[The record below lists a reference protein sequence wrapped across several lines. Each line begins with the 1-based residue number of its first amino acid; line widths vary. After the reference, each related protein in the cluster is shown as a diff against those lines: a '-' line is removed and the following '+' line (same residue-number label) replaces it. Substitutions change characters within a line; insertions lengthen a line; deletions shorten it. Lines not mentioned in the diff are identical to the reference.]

1 MTGSVSPARAVGLTL
16 RLLLRQLLTRG
27 RVIALLLL
35 GGVTI
40 LAAVGVAV
48 SDDVHDAAVTTIEII
63 DGLGLVL
70 VVPIVSLV
78 FASASLGDGR
88 EDGTLVYLWL
98 RPMDRLP
105 VVVGAYLASL
115 TISLPLTVAPL
126 GAAAAVGGAGAD
138 GITATV
144 IASVIGVVAYSA
156 LFVLLGL
163 LVKNSIIWG
172 LAYVLLWEGLFN
184 PVLRSDRPSRRPRLP
199 PSGACRPVR
208 RIAERCARRLNRYR
222 SHRCRRCDGRLDC
235 DRRHAPRAHGDRL
248 GLLASPS
255 AGVRFR

>member
-1 MTGSVSPARAVGLTL
+1 MTGSVPPARAVGLTH

-40 LAAVGVAV
+40 LAAFGVAV
-48 SDDVHDAAVTTIEII
+48 SDDVDDAAVTTIEII

-172 LAYVLLWEGLFN
+172 LAYVLLWEGLFTQFSEAIGQAAVRGYLRA
-184 PVLRSDRPSRRPRLP
+184 VLADLSDVSL
-199 PSGACRPVR
+199 SDA
-208 RIAERCARRLNRYR
+208 
-222 SHRCRRCDGRLDC
+222 LDVST
-235 DRRHAPRAHGDRL
+235 ATAVIV
-248 GLLASPS
+248 A
-255 AGVRFR
+255 AGVMVGSIAIAAMRLERMEID

>member
-1 MTGSVSPARAVGLTL
+1 MTGSVSPARAVGLTH

-48 SDDVHDAAVTTIEII
+48 SDDVDDAAVTTIEII

-163 LVKNSIIWG
+163 VVKNSIIWG
-172 LAYVLLWEGLFN
+172 LAYVLLWEGLFTQFSEAIGQAAVRGYLRA
-184 PVLRSDRPSRRPRLP
+184 VLADLSDVSL
-199 PSGACRPVR
+199 SDA
-208 RIAERCARRLNRYR
+208 
-222 SHRCRRCDGRLDC
+222 LDVST
-235 DRRHAPRAHGDRL
+235 
-248 GLLASPS
+248 ASAVIVA
-255 AGVRFR
+255 AGVMVGSIAIAAMRLERMEID

>member
-1 MTGSVSPARAVGLTL
+1 MTGFVSPARAVGLTH

-48 SDDVHDAAVTTIEII
+48 SDDVDDAAVTTIEII

-172 LAYVLLWEGLFN
+172 LAYVLLWEGLFTQFSEAIGQAAVRGYLRA
-184 PVLRSDRPSRRPRLP
+184 VLADLSDVSL
-199 PSGACRPVR
+199 SDA
-208 RIAERCARRLNRYR
+208 
-222 SHRCRRCDGRLDC
+222 LDVST
-235 DRRHAPRAHGDRL
+235 ATAVIV
-248 GLLASPS
+248 A
-255 AGVRFR
+255 AGVMVGSIAIAAMRLERMEID

>member
-1 MTGSVSPARAVGLTL
+1 MSGSVAPVRAVGLTH

-48 SDDVHDAAVTTIEII
+48 SDEVDDAVVTTIEVI

-105 VVVGAYLASL
+105 VVLGAYLASI

-126 GAAAAVGGAGAD
+126 AASAAIGGAGSD
-138 GITATV
+138 GIVATIV
-144 IASVIGVVAYSA
+144 ASVVGVVAYSA

-163 LVKNSIIWG
+163 IVKNSIIWG
-172 LAYVLLWEGLFN
+172 LAYVLLWEGLFTQFSEAIGQAA
-184 PVLRSDRPSRRPRLP
+184 VRGYLRALLGNLSD
-199 PSGACRPVR
+199 V
-208 RIAERCARRLNRYR
+208 
-222 SHRCRRCDGRLDC
+222 RLD
-235 DRRHAPRAHGDRL
+235 DALDVSTPTAVIVAIGIAIGAIAIAAMRL
-248 GLLASPS
+248 DSMEVA
-255 AGVRFR
+255 

>member
-1 MTGSVSPARAVGLTL
+1 MTGSVSPARAVGLIH

-35 GGVTI
+35 GDVTI
-40 LAAVGVAV
+40 LAALGVAV
-48 SDDVHDAAVTTIEII
+48 SDDVDDAAVTTIEII

-172 LAYVLLWEGLFN
+172 LAYVLLWEGLFTQFSEAIGQAAVRGYLRA
-184 PVLRSDRPSRRPRLP
+184 VLADLSDVSL
-199 PSGACRPVR
+199 SDA
-208 RIAERCARRLNRYR
+208 
-222 SHRCRRCDGRLDC
+222 LDVST
-235 DRRHAPRAHGDRL
+235 ATAVIV
-248 GLLASPS
+248 A
-255 AGVRFR
+255 AGVMVGSIAIAAMRLERMEID

>member
-1 MTGSVSPARAVGLTL
+1 MTGSVSPARAVGLTH

-48 SDDVHDAAVTTIEII
+48 SDDVDDAAVTTIEII
-63 DGLGLVL
+63 DGVGLVL

-172 LAYVLLWEGLFN
+172 LAYVLLWEGLFTQFSEAIGQAAVRGYLRA
-184 PVLRSDRPSRRPRLP
+184 VLADLSDVSL
-199 PSGACRPVR
+199 SDA
-208 RIAERCARRLNRYR
+208 
-222 SHRCRRCDGRLDC
+222 LDVST
-235 DRRHAPRAHGDRL
+235 ATAVIV
-248 GLLASPS
+248 A
-255 AGVRFR
+255 AGVMVGSIAIAAMRLERMEID

>member
-1 MTGSVSPARAVGLTL
+1 MTGSVSPARAVGLIH

-48 SDDVHDAAVTTIEII
+48 SDDVDDAAVTTIEII

-172 LAYVLLWEGLFN
+172 LAYVLLWEGLFTQFSEAIGQAAVRGYLRA
-184 PVLRSDRPSRRPRLP
+184 VLADLSDVSL
-199 PSGACRPVR
+199 SDA
-208 RIAERCARRLNRYR
+208 
-222 SHRCRRCDGRLDC
+222 LDVST
-235 DRRHAPRAHGDRL
+235 ATAVIV
-248 GLLASPS
+248 A
-255 AGVRFR
+255 AGVMVGSIAIAAMRLERMEID

>member
-48 SDDVHDAAVTTIEII
+48 SDDVDDAAVTTIEII

-172 LAYVLLWEGLFN
+172 LAYVLLWEGLFTQFSEAIGQAAVRGYLRA
-184 PVLRSDRPSRRPRLP
+184 VLADLSDVSL
-199 PSGACRPVR
+199 SDA
-208 RIAERCARRLNRYR
+208 
-222 SHRCRRCDGRLDC
+222 LDVST
-235 DRRHAPRAHGDRL
+235 ATAVIV
-248 GLLASPS
+248 A
-255 AGVRFR
+255 AGVMVGSIAIAAMRLERMEID

>member
-1 MTGSVSPARAVGLTL
+1 MTGSVSPARAVGLTH

-48 SDDVHDAAVTTIEII
+48 SDAVDDAAVTTIEII

-172 LAYVLLWEGLFN
+172 LAYVLLWEGLFTQFSEAIGQAAVRGYLRA
-184 PVLRSDRPSRRPRLP
+184 VLADLSDVSL
-199 PSGACRPVR
+199 SDA
-208 RIAERCARRLNRYR
+208 
-222 SHRCRRCDGRLDC
+222 LDVST
-235 DRRHAPRAHGDRL
+235 ATAVIV
-248 GLLASPS
+248 A
-255 AGVRFR
+255 AGVMVGSIAIAAMRLERMEID

>member
-1 MTGSVSPARAVGLTL
+1 MSGSVAPVRAVGLTH

-48 SDDVHDAAVTTIEII
+48 SDEVDDAVVTTIEVI

-105 VVVGAYLASL
+105 VVLGAYLASI

-126 GAAAAVGGAGAD
+126 AASAAIGGAGSD
-138 GITATV
+138 GIVATV
-144 IASVIGVVAYSA
+144 VASVVGVVAYSA

-163 LVKNSIIWG
+163 IVKNSIIWG
-172 LAYVLLWEGLFN
+172 LAYVLLWEGLFTQFSEAIGQAA
-184 PVLRSDRPSRRPRLP
+184 VRGYLRALLGNLSD
-199 PSGACRPVR
+199 V
-208 RIAERCARRLNRYR
+208 
-222 SHRCRRCDGRLDC
+222 RLD
-235 DRRHAPRAHGDRL
+235 DALDVSTPTAVIVAVGIAIGAIAIAAMRL
-248 GLLASPS
+248 DSMEVA
-255 AGVRFR
+255 

>member
-1 MTGSVSPARAVGLTL
+1 MNGSVAPLRAVGLTH

-35 GGVTI
+35 GGVTV

-48 SDDVHDAAVTTIEII
+48 SDEVDDAVVTTIEVI

-105 VVVGAYLASL
+105 VVLGAYLASI

-126 GAAAAVGGAGAD
+126 AAAAAIGGAGSD
-138 GITATV
+138 GIIATV
-144 IASVIGVVAYSA
+144 TASIVGVIAYSA

-172 LAYVLLWEGLFN
+172 LAYVLLWEGLFTQFSEAIGQAA
-184 PVLRSDRPSRRPRLP
+184 VRGYLRALLGNLSDVSLDDALDV
-199 PSGACRPVR
+199 STLTAVIVAAG
-208 RIAERCARRLNRYR
+208 IAIGSVAIAAM
-222 SHRCRRCDGRLDC
+222 RLDSMEV
-235 DRRHAPRAHGDRL
+235 A
-248 GLLASPS
+248 
-255 AGVRFR
+255 

>member
-1 MTGSVSPARAVGLTL
+1 MSGSVAPVRAVGLTH

-48 SDDVHDAAVTTIEII
+48 SDEVDDAVVTTIEVI

-105 VVVGAYLASL
+105 VVLGAYLASI

-126 GAAAAVGGAGAD
+126 AASAAIGGAGSD
-138 GITATV
+138 GIVATV
-144 IASVIGVVAYSA
+144 VASVVGVVAYSA

-163 LVKNSIIWG
+163 IVKNSIIWG
-172 LAYVLLWEGLFN
+172 LAYVLLWEGLFTQFSEAIGQAA
-184 PVLRSDRPSRRPRLP
+184 VRGYLRALLGNLSD
-199 PSGACRPVR
+199 V
-208 RIAERCARRLNRYR
+208 
-222 SHRCRRCDGRLDC
+222 RLD
-235 DRRHAPRAHGDRL
+235 DALDVSTPTAVIVAIGIAIGAIAIAAMRL
-248 GLLASPS
+248 DSMEVA
-255 AGVRFR
+255 

>member
-1 MTGSVSPARAVGLTL
+1 MTGSVSPARAVGLTH

-48 SDDVHDAAVTTIEII
+48 SDDVDDAAVTTIEII

-172 LAYVLLWEGLFN
+172 LAYVLLWEGLFTQFSEAIGQAAVRGYLRA
-184 PVLRSDRPSRRPRLP
+184 VLADLSDVSL
-199 PSGACRPVR
+199 SDA
-208 RIAERCARRLNRYR
+208 
-222 SHRCRRCDGRLDC
+222 LDVST
-235 DRRHAPRAHGDRL
+235 ATAVIV
-248 GLLASPS
+248 A
-255 AGVRFR
+255 AGVMVGSIAIAAMRLERMEIE

>member
-1 MTGSVSPARAVGLTL
+1 MTGSVSPARAVGLTH

-40 LAAVGVAV
+40 LAAVGVAA
-48 SDDVHDAAVTTIEII
+48 SDDVDDAAVTTIEII

-78 FASASLGDGR
+78 FGSASLGDGR

-156 LFVLLGL
+156 LFVLLSL

-172 LAYVLLWEGLFN
+172 LAYVLLWEGLFTQFSEAIGQAAVRGYLRA
-184 PVLRSDRPSRRPRLP
+184 VLADLSDVSL
-199 PSGACRPVR
+199 SDA
-208 RIAERCARRLNRYR
+208 
-222 SHRCRRCDGRLDC
+222 LDVST
-235 DRRHAPRAHGDRL
+235 ATAVIV
-248 GLLASPS
+248 A
-255 AGVRFR
+255 AGVMVGSIAIAAMRLERMEID

>member
-1 MTGSVSPARAVGLTL
+1 MTGSVSPARAVGLTH

-48 SDDVHDAAVTTIEII
+48 SDDVDDAAVTTIEII

-172 LAYVLLWEGLFN
+172 LAYVLLWEGLFTQFSEAIGQAAVRGYLRA
-184 PVLRSDRPSRRPRLP
+184 VLADLSDVSL
-199 PSGACRPVR
+199 SDA
-208 RIAERCARRLNRYR
+208 
-222 SHRCRRCDGRLDC
+222 LDVST
-235 DRRHAPRAHGDRL
+235 ATAVIV
-248 GLLASPS
+248 A
-255 AGVRFR
+255 AGVMVGSIAIAAMRLERMEID

>member
-1 MTGSVSPARAVGLTL
+1 MTGSVSPAQAVGLTH

-48 SDDVHDAAVTTIEII
+48 SDDVDDAAVTTIEII

-172 LAYVLLWEGLFN
+172 LAYVLLWEGLFTQFSEAIGQAAVRGYLRA
-184 PVLRSDRPSRRPRLP
+184 VLADLSDVSL
-199 PSGACRPVR
+199 SDA
-208 RIAERCARRLNRYR
+208 
-222 SHRCRRCDGRLDC
+222 LDVST
-235 DRRHAPRAHGDRL
+235 ATAVIV
-248 GLLASPS
+248 A
-255 AGVRFR
+255 AGVMVGSIAIAAMRLERMEID

>member
-1 MTGSVSPARAVGLTL
+1 MTGSVSPARAVGLTH

-48 SDDVHDAAVTTIEII
+48 SDDVDDAAVTTIEII

-172 LAYVLLWEGLFN
+172 LAYVLLWEGLFTQFSEAIGQAAVRGYLRA
-184 PVLRSDRPSRRPRLP
+184 VLADLSDVSL
-199 PSGACRPVR
+199 SDA
-208 RIAERCARRLNRYR
+208 
-222 SHRCRRCDGRLDC
+222 LDVST
-235 DRRHAPRAHGDRL
+235 
-248 GLLASPS
+248 ASAVIVA
-255 AGVRFR
+255 AGVMVGSIAIAAMRLERMEID

>member
-1 MTGSVSPARAVGLTL
+1 MTGSVPPMQAVGLTH

-40 LAAVGVAV
+40 LAAFGVAV
-48 SDDVHDAAVTTIEII
+48 SDDVDDAAVTTIEII

-144 IASVIGVVAYSA
+144 IASLIGVVAYSA

-172 LAYVLLWEGLFN
+172 LAYVLLWEGLFTQFSEAIGQAAVRGYLRA
-184 PVLRSDRPSRRPRLP
+184 VLADLSDVSL
-199 PSGACRPVR
+199 SDA
-208 RIAERCARRLNRYR
+208 
-222 SHRCRRCDGRLDC
+222 LDVST
-235 DRRHAPRAHGDRL
+235 ATAVIV
-248 GLLASPS
+248 A
-255 AGVRFR
+255 AGVMVGSIAIAAMRLERMEID

>member
-1 MTGSVSPARAVGLTL
+1 MTGSVPPARAVGLTH

-35 GGVTI
+35 GGVTL

-48 SDDVHDAAVTTIEII
+48 SDDVDDAAVTTIEII

-172 LAYVLLWEGLFN
+172 LAYVLLWEGLFTQFSEAIGQAAVRGYLRA
-184 PVLRSDRPSRRPRLP
+184 VLADLSDVSL
-199 PSGACRPVR
+199 SDA
-208 RIAERCARRLNRYR
+208 
-222 SHRCRRCDGRLDC
+222 LDVST
-235 DRRHAPRAHGDRL
+235 ATAVIV
-248 GLLASPS
+248 A
-255 AGVRFR
+255 AGVMVGSIAIAAMRLERMEID

>member
-1 MTGSVSPARAVGLTL
+1 MTGSVSPARAVGLTH

-48 SDDVHDAAVTTIEII
+48 SDDVDDAAATTIEII

-172 LAYVLLWEGLFN
+172 LAYVLLWEGLFTQFSEAIGQAAVRGYLRA
-184 PVLRSDRPSRRPRLP
+184 VLADLSDVSL
-199 PSGACRPVR
+199 SDA
-208 RIAERCARRLNRYR
+208 
-222 SHRCRRCDGRLDC
+222 LDVST
-235 DRRHAPRAHGDRL
+235 ATAVIV
-248 GLLASPS
+248 A
-255 AGVRFR
+255 AGVMVGSIAIAAMRLERMEID